1 VKAGVFIY
9 NFKAKAMKI
18 LILSGGIGTGLWPLS
33 REEYPKQ
40 FLRILGEKSLL
51 RLTVE
56 RFLKFCAPQD
66 IFIVTQ
72 KDKKFLVQREVE
84 RYGLLEP
91 QFICEPFMRGTALA
105 VLLGI
110 TYLRELTGE
119 SDEIICVAPSD
130 HYMERE
136 EEFLL
141 ALERMKNVPP
151 NFYVL
156 LGIPP
161 RGPYPGYGYVKQGEL
176 WGEAFF
182 RVERFVEKPSLEEA
196 EKFLQEGS
204 YFWNSG
210 IFCLRLGDF
219 ERVGLPFFEGVVS
232 PSDSV
237 STILKRYPSFP
248 SLSFDRLVFEK
259 SKNLLL
265 FPCDPGWSDI
275 GTFDALYGLWESD
288 NHSIRSLESRGN
300 LVIET
305 GKKLVVLIGIEET
318 TVVDTEDVLLL
329 VRRGKG
335 YQVKTLLQDFEREDT
350 KVVRSGLT
358 SYRPWGYFKVLEE
371 WERFKIK
378 RLVVYPGM
386 SLSLQLHHHR
396 TEHWVVVRGTAK
408 VTVGDKVS
416 FLHEGESIFI
426 PKSTQHRLENPGKVD
441 LEVIEVQNGEYLEE
455 DDIVRLED
463 IWERE

>member
-1 VKAGVFIY
+1 MGQHAF
-9 NFKAKAMKI
+9 MKI

-40 FLRILGEKSLL
+40 FLGILEGKSLL

-182 RVERFVEKPSLEEA
+182 
-196 EKFLQEGS
+196 
-204 YFWNSG
+204 
-210 IFCLRLGDF
+210 
-219 ERVGLPFFEGVVS
+219 
-232 PSDSV
+232 
-237 STILKRYPSFP
+237 
-248 SLSFDRLVFEK
+248 DRLVFEK

-305 GKKLVVLIGIEET
+305 GRKLVVLIGIEET

>member
-182 RVERFVEKPSLEEA
+182 
-196 EKFLQEGS
+196 
-204 YFWNSG
+204 
-210 IFCLRLGDF
+210 
-219 ERVGLPFFEGVVS
+219 
-232 PSDSV
+232 
-237 STILKRYPSFP
+237 
-248 SLSFDRLVFEK
+248 DRLVFEK

-396 TEHWVVVRGTAK
+396 TEHWVVARGTAK
-408 VTVGDKVS
+408 VTVGEKVS

>member
-1 VKAGVFIY
+1 
-9 NFKAKAMKI
+9 
-18 LILSGGIGTGLWPLS
+18 
-33 REEYPKQ
+33 
-40 FLRILGEKSLL
+40 
-51 RLTVE
+51 
-56 RFLKFCAPQD
+56 
-66 IFIVTQ
+66 
-72 KDKKFLVQREVE
+72 
-84 RYGLLEP
+84 
-91 QFICEPFMRGTALA
+91 MRGTAFA

-110 TYLRELTGE
+110 TYLRELVGE
-119 SDEIICVAPSD
+119 RDETICVAPSD

-176 WGEAFF
+176 WGEAF
-182 RVERFVEKPSLEEA
+182 
-196 EKFLQEGS
+196 
-204 YFWNSG
+204 
-210 IFCLRLGDF
+210 
-219 ERVGLPFFEGVVS
+219 
-232 PSDSV
+232 
-237 STILKRYPSFP
+237 
-248 SLSFDRLVFEK
+248 FDRLVFEK

-396 TEHWVVVRGTAK
+396 TEHWVVARGTAK
-408 VTVGDKVS
+408 VTVGEKVS